1 MRTATGEWPE
11 GARRRA
17 GPSGGAAAEEVSRSA
32 AHRPP
37 RWSVVA
43 PAAAW
48 VATLGVAQAS
58 HAQEPEPEHAVETQ
72 RPADDA
78 QPPVDG
84 ALAVQKDDEAPIASP
99 VASPPGS
106 DTPVYASLRD
116 AERKLEEMQTKLDA
130 FEFHGYL
137 RAGYG
142 LNNRGGKQ
150 VAFQAP
156 GAGAKYR
163 LGNEAETYGELI
175 FVNNWI
181 KPTSDPG
188 KAWFRTEL
196 MLQGATTNAS
206 TYSSNDTFHL
216 REAFAQAGNVW
227 PGQPEAKFWAG
238 ERYYRR
244 QDIHINDFYSVD
256 MSGYGAGV
264 EDVNVKIGRVALAFL
279 GGANDDV
286 VTDRGTYAKF
296 NLDARLYDVAIP
308 LGTLAFWADLAHSP
322 GGAQADGTEIETSTG
337 WAVGMKYLIPRF
349 LGGYQNLL
357 IAYGKGIARSFRAD
371 VDPPTPFQDD
381 ADRLLITDHMLIQP
395 NRYFAVM
402 PAIVYQRATSG
413 EPGAGASQWFSAGA
427 RPIVFFSQYTSLAV
441 EGGLDWVKD
450 GAGAYEGWLRKVS
463 IAPQIGAGREFFS
476 RPVLRMFFTY
486 ASWSQDLQGFVGGD
500 AYAGRTDGFTYGAQ
514 AETWW

>member
-1 MRTATGEWPE
+1 MARRTGERKNCPM
-11 GARRRA
+11 
-17 GPSGGAAAEEVSRSA
+17 AAALTALVCLVHPSS
-32 AHRPP
+32 
-37 RWSVVA
+37 
-43 PAAAW
+43 
-48 VATLGVAQAS
+48 
-58 HAQEPEPEHAVETQ
+58 AQEPEHTLETQ
-72 RPADDA
+72 RPSDDA
-78 QPPVDG
+78 QPPIDG
-84 ALAVQKDDEAPIASP
+84 ALAVQAGDEEP
-99 VASPPGS
+99 VASPSGS

-116 AERKLEEMQTKLDA
+116 AERQLKELQAQVEA

-163 LGNEAETYGELI
+163 LGNEAETYGEFIL
-175 FVNNWI
+175 VNNWI
-181 KPTSDPG
+181 EPTKDPG
-188 KAWFRTEL
+188 RAWFLTEV

-227 PGQPEAKFWAG
+227 PGQPDAKFWAG

-279 GGANDDV
+279 GGANDEV
-286 VTDRGTYAKF
+286 VSDGGVYAKF
-296 NLDARLYDVAIP
+296 NLDARLYDVSIP
-308 LGTLAFWADLAHSP
+308 LGKLALWADLAHSP
-322 GGAQADGTEIETSTG
+322 GGAQADGTQIEASTG
-337 WAVGMKYLIPRF
+337 WAVGVKYLIPRF

-357 IAYGKGIARSFRAD
+357 VAYGKGIARSFRTD
-371 VDPPTPFQDD
+371 VDAPTPFQSD
-381 ADRLLITDHMLIQP
+381 ADRLLITDHILVQP
-395 NRYFAVM
+395 SRYFAVM
-402 PAIVYQRATSG
+402 PAVIYQRATSG
-413 EPGAGASQWFSAGA
+413 EPGVGTSHWFSAGA
-427 RPIVFFSQYTSLAV
+427 RPIVFFSEYTSLAV
-441 EGGLDWVKD
+441 EGGLDWVKE
-450 GAGAYEGWLRKVS
+450 GSGSYEGWLRKVS
-463 IAPQIGAGREFFS
+463 IAPQLGAGNKFFS

-486 ASWSQDLQGFVGGD
+486 ASWSQGLQGYVGGD
-500 AYAGRTDGFTYGAQ
+500 AYAARTDGFTYGAQ